1 MTGLGIIDTDLCMW
15 AGTVTPEMME
25 AAYQTL
31 GHPTIKAKPAPVV
44 ESFGPADWLSGFNCW
59 IGGNPILAALLLGG
73 GYVLLRR
80 AS

>member
-1 MTGLGIIDTDLCMW
+1 VTGLGIIDTDLCMW

-25 AAYQTL
+25 AAQQSL

-44 ESFGPADWLSGFNCW
+44 QYFVPTDWLSGFNCW
-59 IGGNPILAALLLGG
+59 IGRNPILAALLLGT

-80 AS
+80 TS